1 MKRNTIIKTTATLQ
15 FPNVSVFE
23 KNSCAKFP
31 HASYTFKGVSDS
43 KLQVLTKISTIL
55 RATGG
60 KGALMRYYCYYR
72 AAGHKSV
79 IKGTVQRELRGSKY
93 VLFSFLYSVTVT

>member
-1 MKRNTIIKTTATLQ
+1 MPPIL
-15 FPNVSVFE
+15 
-23 KNSCAKFP
+23 
-31 HASYTFKGVSDS
+31 FKGVSDS

-60 KGALMRYYCYYR
+60 KGALMRYYRYYR

-93 VLFSFLYSVTVT
+93 VLFSFLLCHCNLDRRL

>member
-1 MKRNTIIKTTATLQ
+1 
-15 FPNVSVFE
+15 
-23 KNSCAKFP
+23 
-31 HASYTFKGVSDS
+31 
-43 KLQVLTKISTIL
+43 L

-60 KGALMRYYCYYR
+60 KGALMHYYRYYR

-93 VLFSFLYSVTVT
+93 VLFSFLLCHCNQTVIGPIIQRNKNNVMYNTSMFFSFLGTKEVGKVTSIF